1 MKKRDE
7 TGDTLYVL
15 PFLLVCGFFVW
26 FGWEELGPGPFGV
39 VWTATAG
46 AFTLYAAFHM
56 LLAQKPGRA
65 SGGEQAR
72 IAPEGTETADRPADG
87 TSPSGEPGAA
97 EAVEPE
103 TAFTP
108 YSPETDSLM
117 EDVDRILGKE
127 GMEAAK
133 LVRVTQSAEQRA
145 RLGELAALYELRSID
160 AEEYQRRRREILEEA

>member
-26 FGWEELGPGPFGV
+26 FGWEELGPGAYGV
-39 VWTATAG
+39 VWTAIAG
-46 AFTLYAAFHM
+46 GFTLYAAFHM
-56 LLAQKPGRA
+56 LLAKKPGRV
-65 SGGEQAR
+65 SGGER
-72 IAPEGTETADRPADG
+72 VSDRSAPDGTDTADR
-87 TSPSGEPGAA
+87 GEPGAA
-97 EAVEPE
+97 GGPEAGEPE
-103 TAFTP
+103 ASYTP

-133 LVRVTQSAEQRA
+133 LVRVTQSDEQRA
-145 RLGELAALYELRSID
+145 RLGELAALYELRSIG
-160 AEEYQRRRREILEEA
+160 AEEYQRRRREILEET